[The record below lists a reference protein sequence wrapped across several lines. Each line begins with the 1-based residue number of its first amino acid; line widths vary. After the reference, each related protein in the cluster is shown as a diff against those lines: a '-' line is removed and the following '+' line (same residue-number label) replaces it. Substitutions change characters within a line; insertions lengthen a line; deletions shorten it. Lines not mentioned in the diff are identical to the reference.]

1 MNGIKCPICRSDVMT
16 LPRTIVGDDG
26 FECLTHGKFHVAGSV
41 IRQMR
46 DRTRGEWE
54 GALTKAKHR
63 TGAQGGPPCILSY
76 DFLT

>member
-1 MNGIKCPICRSDVMT
+1 
-16 LPRTIVGDDG
+16 
-26 FECLTHGKFHVAGSV
+26 V

-76 DFLT
+76 DFLPWPTMKPFDHRSIAPDGGSGSGAL